1 MDSNNKYYILAFVG
15 VVVGV
20 AALLLWPTDDAGTGS
35 QNIQDLKSL
44 IPGESFKGKVKV
56 YSKVTGQTFGAHQVL
71 LDKVKSMSRSVTV
84 ETTEDLHESHVVIAF
99 CPITSRVGSDVE
111 AAMTDITG
119 SCGQKPVI
127 LVLMHHTRDVEYST
141 EGRRWS
147 DLYHSVVLD
156 VHVLFHET
164 KSGLLMCPKND
175 QAAGRLQQEL
185 QKHADKNRLNIQENH
200 EGSKSESGGRDQQEM
215 DFNNNKYYILVLIV
229 GVVVGIV
236 VYRLLLRPTEEE
248 ARFIKNLSNV
258 EGAEMDS
265 VKLICEV
272 SKPSADVTWYKGDEE
287 LPEGGRYDQIVDG
300 KRRILLIQNLKMDD
314 AGEYYCKLSPS
325 ITTSGNL
332 KINELVAE
340 FISKPHNQEVGK
352 GEKAEFTFF
361 ISKENYQVRW
371 MKDEKELEEGDK
383 YQIISDGKRRT
394 LYIRNCDPKDE
405 GGYVVMIGPNEAS
418 VNLTVEEEAR
428 FIKNLSN
435 VEGAEMDSVKLIC
448 EVSKP
453 SADVTWY
460 KGDEEL
466 PEGGRYDQ
474 MVDGKRRILLIQ
486 NLKMDDAGEYYCKLS
501 PSITT
506 SGNLKINELA
516 AEFISKPHNQEV
528 VEGEKAE
535 FTFFISKEN
544 YQVRWMK
551 DEKELEEGDKYQMIS
566 DGKRR
571 TLVIRNCD
579 PKDEGGYVVMIGPNG
594 ASVNLTIE
602 EEARFIKNLSNV
614 EGAEMDSVKL
624 ICEVSKPSA
633 DVTWYKG
640 DEELPEGGRY
650 DQMVD
655 GKRRILLI
663 QNLKMEDAG
672 EYYCKLSPSIT
683 ISGNLKIN
691 ELAAEFISKPHNQ
704 EVGKGEKAEF
714 TFFISKENYQVRWMK
729 DEKELEEGDKYQM
742 ISDGKRRTLVIKNC
756 DPKDE
761 GGYVVMIG
769 PNGASVNL
777 TVEEEAR
784 FIKNLSN
791 VEGAEMDSVK
801 LICEVSKPSA
811 DVTWYKGDE
820 ELPEGGRYDQMV
832 DGKRRILLIQ
842 NLKMDDAGEY
852 YCKLSPSI
860 TTSGNLKINELAAEF
875 ISKPHNQE
883 VVEGEKAEFTCFI
896 SKENYQVRWMKDEK
910 ELEEGDKYQIISDGK
925 RRTLVI
931 KDCDP
936 KDEGGYV
943 VMIGPNEASVNLTVE
958 EEARFIKNLSNVE
971 GAEMDSVK
979 LICEVSKPSADV
991 TWYKGD
997 EELPEGGRYD
1007 QMVDG
1012 KRRILLIQNL
1022 KMDDAGEYYCKLS
1035 PSITTSGNLTIN
1047 ELAAEFISKPHNQ
1060 EVGEGEKAEFT
1071 FFISKENYQVRWM
1084 KDEKE
1089 LEEGDKYQMI
1099 SDGKRRTLY
1108 IRNCDPKDE
1117 GGYVVMIG
1125 PNGASVNLTVEEEA
1139 RFIKNL
1145 SNVEG
1150 AEMDSVKL
1158 ICEVSKPSADVTW
1171 YKGDE
1176 ELPEGGRYDQMVDGK
1191 RRILL
1196 IQNLKMDDAGEYY
1209 CKLSPSIT
1217 ISGNLTINELAAEFI
1232 SKPHN
1237 QEVVEGEK
1245 AEFTC
1250 FISKENYQVRWMK
1263 DEKELEEGDKYQIIS
1278 DGKRRTLVI
1287 KDCDPKDE
1295 GGYVV
1300 MIGPNGASVN
1310 LTVEEEARFIKNLS
1324 NVEGA
1329 EMDSVKLICEV
1340 SKPSADVTWYKGDE
1354 ELPEGGR
1361 YDQMVDGKRRILLI
1375 QNLKMDDAGEYY
1387 CKLSPSITT
1396 SGNLKINEL
1405 AAEFISKPHNQEV
1418 VEGEKAEF
1426 TCFIS
1431 KENYQVRW
1439 MKDEKELEEGDKYQM
1454 ISDGK
1459 RRTLVI
1465 KNCDPKD
1472 EGGYVVMIGPNG
1484 ASVNLTI
1491 GKRSS

>member
-1 MDSNNKYYILAFVG
+1 MF
-15 VVVGV
+15 
-20 AALLLWPTDDAGTGS
+20 
-35 QNIQDLKSL
+35 
-44 IPGESFKGKVKV
+44 
-56 YSKVTGQTFGAHQVL
+56 
-71 LDKVKSMSRSVTV
+71 
-84 ETTEDLHESHVVIAF
+84 
-99 CPITSRVGSDVE
+99 
-111 AAMTDITG
+111 
-119 SCGQKPVI
+119 
-127 LVLMHHTRDVEYST
+127 HHCCC
-141 EGRRWS
+141 
-147 DLYHSVVLD
+147 
-156 VHVLFHET
+156 LFT
-164 KSGLLMCPKND
+164 
-175 QAAGRLQQEL
+175 
-185 QKHADKNRLNIQENH
+185 
-200 EGSKSESGGRDQQEM
+200 
-215 DFNNNKYYILVLIV
+215 
-229 GVVVGIV
+229 
-236 VYRLLLRPTEEE
+236 
-248 ARFIKNLSNV
+248 
-258 EGAEMDS
+258 
-265 VKLICEV
+265 
-272 SKPSADVTWYKGDEE
+272 
-287 LPEGGRYDQIVDG
+287 
-300 KRRILLIQNLKMDD
+300 
-314 AGEYYCKLSPS
+314 
-325 ITTSGNL
+325 
-332 KINELVAE
+332 
-340 FISKPHNQEVGK
+340 
-352 GEKAEFTFF
+352 
-361 ISKENYQVRW
+361 
-371 MKDEKELEEGDK
+371 
-383 YQIISDGKRRT
+383 
-394 LYIRNCDPKDE
+394 
-405 GGYVVMIGPNEAS
+405 
-418 VNLTVEEEAR
+418 EEEAR

-501 PSITT
+501 PSITI
-506 SGNLKINELA
+506 SGNLTINELA

-535 FTFFISKEN
+535 FTCSVSKEN

-551 DEKELEEGDKYQMIS
+551 DEKELEEGDKYQMISDGKRRTLVIKNCDPKDEGGYVVMIGPNGASVNLTIEEEARFIKNLSNVEGAEMDSVKLICEVSKPSADVTWYKGDEELPEGGRYDQMVDGKRRILLIQNLKMDDAGEYYCKLSPSITISGNLTINELAAEFISKPHNQEVGEGEKAEFTCSVSKENYQVRWMKDDKELEEGDKYQMIS

-663 QNLKMEDAG
+663 QNLKMDDAG

-683 ISGNLKIN
+683 TSGNLTIN
-691 ELAAEFISKPHNQ
+691 ELVAEFISKPHNQ
-704 EVGKGEKAEF
+704 EVVEGEKAEF
-714 TFFISKENYQVRWMK
+714 TCSVSKENYQVRWMK

-742 ISDGKRRTLVIKNC
+742 
-756 DPKDE
+756 
-761 GGYVVMIG
+761 
-769 PNGASVNL
+769 
-777 TVEEEAR
+777 
-784 FIKNLSN
+784 
-791 VEGAEMDSVK
+791 
-801 LICEVSKPSA
+801 
-811 DVTWYKGDE
+811 
-820 ELPEGGRYDQMV
+820 
-832 DGKRRILLIQ
+832 
-842 NLKMDDAGEY
+842 
-852 YCKLSPSI
+852 
-860 TTSGNLKINELAAEF
+860 
-875 ISKPHNQE
+875 
-883 VVEGEKAEFTCFI
+883 
-896 SKENYQVRWMKDEK
+896 
-910 ELEEGDKYQIISDGK
+910 ISDGK

-1060 EVGEGEKAEFT
+1060 EV
-1071 FFISKENYQVRWM
+1071 
-1084 KDEKE
+1084 
-1089 LEEGDKYQMI
+1089 
-1099 SDGKRRTLY
+1099 
-1108 IRNCDPKDE
+1108 
-1117 GGYVVMIG
+1117 
-1125 PNGASVNLTVEEEA
+1125 
-1139 RFIKNL
+1139 
-1145 SNVEG
+1145 
-1150 AEMDSVKL
+1150 
-1158 ICEVSKPSADVTW
+1158 
-1171 YKGDE
+1171 
-1176 ELPEGGRYDQMVDGK
+1176 
-1191 RRILL
+1191 
-1196 IQNLKMDDAGEYY
+1196 
-1209 CKLSPSIT
+1209 
-1217 ISGNLTINELAAEFI
+1217 
-1232 SKPHN
+1232 
-1237 QEVVEGEK
+1237 
-1245 AEFTC
+1245 
-1250 FISKENYQVRWMK
+1250 
-1263 DEKELEEGDKYQIIS
+1263 
-1278 DGKRRTLVI
+1278 
-1287 KDCDPKDE
+1287 
-1295 GGYVV
+1295 
-1300 MIGPNGASVN
+1300 
-1310 LTVEEEARFIKNLS
+1310 
-1324 NVEGA
+1324 
-1329 EMDSVKLICEV
+1329 
-1340 SKPSADVTWYKGDE
+1340 
-1354 ELPEGGR
+1354 
-1361 YDQMVDGKRRILLI
+1361 
-1375 QNLKMDDAGEYY
+1375 
-1387 CKLSPSITT
+1387 
-1396 SGNLKINEL
+1396 
-1405 AAEFISKPHNQEV
+1405 

-1484 ASVNLTI
+1484 AIVNLTV